1 MIGAAGRAIS
11 GSNRLRARSARSSAD
26 ASGASDTSAD
36 PRTSRPR
43 DDVARS
49 SSMSSL
55 ALVAGP
61 RTGQHQP
68 EPRSRAG
75 QAQGQTRLPV
85 GEPDE
90 VDAGWDVDGEEE
102 AIGGRV
108 DRCGPAVDLSPPPRL
123 PRLAREDCARRPRRD
138 AKLDVARPIGRHLNR
153 AVASVREVVA
163 AWSVR
168 VAPEAPPTPRGE
180 HDKAVQA
187 WGRAGPRWREDEL
200 NPERVELVRGERADE
215 AHMTGT
221 EKAGDAAEQRLDSVN
236 HGEAAE
242 ARQGRV

>member
-43 DDVARS
+43 DDVACS

-108 DRCGPAVDLSPPPRL
+108 DRCGPAVDLGLPPRL
-123 PRLAREDCARRPRRD
+123 PRLAREDCARGPRRD
-138 AKLDVARPIGRHLNR
+138 AKLDVARPIGRHLDR

-163 AWSVR
+163 GWPVR
-168 VAPEAPPTPRGE
+168 VTHEAHAPRGD
-180 HDKAVQA
+180 HDEARQER
-187 WGRAGPRWREDEL
+187 GRAGPRGREDEL
-200 NPERVELVRGERADE
+200 NPERVELVRGERAVE
-215 AHMTGT
+215 AIVTGT
-221 EKAGDAAEQRLDSVN
+221 EKAGDAAAQGLDFV
-236 HGEAAE
+236 
-242 ARQGRV
+242 